1 MQQSPKLIFCPTV
14 AFIGTFCYAV
24 GMKIVVILLQ
34 ALGSLGFILYGM
46 KLMSEGIQKSA
57 GGSLHRILNMMTGNR
72 VLAVITGFAVTAIVQ
87 SSGATTVMTVSFVN
101 AGLLSLTQA
110 IGVIFG
116 ANIGTTVTAWIVALV
131 GFQLKLAEI
140 AIPAFGIGFFLTFF
154 KKLRQESLGEG
165 IMGFGLLFTGLGILS
180 SLMPDLSADHLSFLS
195 FAADGSIYS
204 IVVGFTAG
212 FLLTVILHSSSAAT
226 AIILTMAYGKV
237 IGMEFAAASVL
248 GSNVGSTIDAV
259 IAAIGSKLNARR
271 TATVHV
277 LFNVCGALLF
287 LIFFKPSLAL
297 LYRLTP
303 ASSNFADITI
313 QLALFHS
320 LFNIL
325 NTLIALPFV
334 SYIAHFVEWLVKDKG
349 DESPERY
356 QLVMPNETAIKENI
370 EAYILQAEREISMMS
385 MVVRRMFDTI
395 RPLLEDDHK
404 GSVEAVIEQL
414 VQQED
419 YADQMQEELS
429 RFLIATSRLSL
440 SVKAEHNVRLM
451 LTIVD
456 NLENMTDHIYELGL
470 HIEKSKKKKLNIPKE
485 DMDKLLPYLGV
496 VNQFIHFVH
505 DHLNKPLAQDQLAL
519 ADEMEQTID
528 AMRSNLKKLAR
539 NRLEEGANVKAEL
552 LYIDMVRTIEKV
564 GDCAFTISE
573 TLSKTV

>member
-1 MQQSPKLIFCPTV
+1 
-14 AFIGTFCYAV
+14 
-24 GMKIVVILLQ
+24 
-34 ALGSLGFILYGM
+34 
-46 KLMSEGIQKSA
+46 
-57 GGSLHRILNMMTGNR
+57 
-72 VLAVITGFAVTAIVQ
+72 
-87 SSGATTVMTVSFVN
+87 
-101 AGLLSLTQA
+101 
-110 IGVIFG
+110 
-116 ANIGTTVTAWIVALV
+116 
-131 GFQLKLAEI
+131 
-140 AIPAFGIGFFLTFF
+140 
-154 KKLRQESLGEG
+154 
-165 IMGFGLLFTGLGILS
+165 MGFGLLFTGLGILS
-180 SLMPDLSADHLSFLS
+180 SLMPDISADNLPFLS
-195 FAADGSIYS
+195 LAADGGIYS
-204 IVVGFTAG
+204 IAIGFIAG
-212 FLLTVILHSSSAAT
+212 FLLTVILHSSSATT

-237 IGMEFAAASVL
+237 IGIEFAAASVL

-271 TATVHV
+271 TAMVHV

-303 ASSNFADITI
+303 EGSR
-313 QLALFHS
+313 LA
-320 LFNIL
+320 NI

-334 SYIAHFVEWLVKDKG
+334 SYIARFVEWLVKDKG
-349 DESPERY
+349 NESPERY

-385 MVVRRMFDTI
+385 TVVRKMFDTI
-395 RPLLEDDHK
+395 RPLLEDDYK

-539 NRLEEGANVKAEL
+539 NRLEEGGNVKAEL

-564 GDCAFTISE
+564 GDCAFSISE
-573 TLSKTV
+573 TLSKTM

>member
-1 MQQSPKLIFCPTV
+1 MIAKKI
-14 AFIGTFCYAV
+14 AFCYAV

-72 VLAVITGFAVTAIVQ
+72 FLAVLTGFAVTAIVQ

-101 AGLLSLTQA
+101 AGLLSLQQA

-116 ANIGTTVTAWIVALV
+116 ANIGTTVTAWVVALV

-140 AIPAFGIGFFLTFF
+140 AIPAFGIGYFLTFF
-154 KKLRQESLGEG
+154 KRIHKESLGEG

-180 SLMPDLSADHLSFLS
+180 SLLPELSADSLSFLA
-195 FAADGSIYS
+195 FAADSGMYS
-204 IVVGFTAG
+204 IVVGFLAG
-212 FLLTVILHSSSAAT
+212 FILTVILHSSSATT
-226 AIILTMAYGKV
+226 AIILTLAYGKV
-237 IGMEFAAASVL
+237 IGMDFAAASVL

-259 IAAIGSKLNARR
+259 IAAAGSKLNARR
-271 TATVHV
+271 TAMVHV
-277 LFNVCGALLF
+277 LFNVCGALIF

-297 LYRLTP
+297 LYLLTP
-303 ASSNFADITI
+303 EGSGFEDITI
-313 QLALFHS
+313 RLALFHS
-320 LFNIL
+320 LFNII
-325 NTLIALPFV
+325 NTLLALPLV
-334 SYIAHFVEWLVKDKG
+334 SYIAHFVEWLVKDK
-349 DESPERY
+349 DNEAPERY
-356 QLVMPNETAIKENI
+356 RLVMPNDTAVKETI

-385 MVVRRMFDTI
+385 TLVRNMFDTI
-395 RPLLEDDHK
+395 RPLLESTYT
-404 GSVEAVIEQL
+404 GSADLAIAQL
-414 VQQED
+414 VRQED

-429 RFLIATSRLSL
+429 RYLIATSRLSL
-440 SVKAEHNVRLM
+440 GIKAEHNVRLM

-456 NLENMTDHIYELGL
+456 HLENMTDHIYELGL
-470 HIEKSKKKKLNIPKE
+470 HIEKNMKKKLNIPKE

-528 AMRSNLKKLAR
+528 SMRSNLKRLAR
-539 NRLEEGANVKAEL
+539 KRLEEGGNVKAEL
-552 LYIDMVRTIEKV
+552 LYIDMVRTIEKI
-564 GDCAFTISE
+564 GDCAFSISE
-573 TLSKTV
+573 TLSKTL

>member
-1 MQQSPKLIFCPTV
+1 MFRLI
-14 AFIGTFCYAV
+14 
-24 GMKIVVILLQ
+24 
-34 ALGSLGFILYGM
+34 GSLGFVLYGM

-57 GGSLHRILNMMTGNR
+57 GSSLHRILNMMTGNR
-72 VLAVITGFAVTAIVQ
+72 VFAVLTGFAVTAIVQ

-101 AGLLSLTQA
+101 AGLLSLPQA

-116 ANIGTTVTAWIVALV
+116 ANIGTTVTAWIVALI

-140 AIPAFGIGFFLTFF
+140 AIPAFGVGFFLTFF
-154 KKLRQESLGEG
+154 KRFHQESLGEG
-165 IMGFGLLFTGLGILS
+165 IMGFGLLFAGLGILS
-180 SLMPDLSADHLSFLS
+180 SLMPDMSTNDLSFLA
-195 FAADGSIYS
+195 FATQDGISGIG
-204 IVVGFTAG
+204 IGFVLG
-212 FLLTVILHSSSAAT
+212 FILTVILHSSSATT

-287 LIFFKPSLAL
+287 LIFFKPSLTL
-297 LYRLTP
+297 LYLLTP
-303 ASSNFADITI
+303 QNSGLGEIPI
-313 QLALFHS
+313 RLALFHS
-320 LFNIL
+320 LFNIV
-325 NTLIALPFV
+325 NTIIALPFV
-334 SYIAHFVEWLVKDKG
+334 SHIARFVAWLIKDKHN
-349 DESPERY
+349 ETPERY

-370 EAYILQAEREISMMS
+370 EAYVLQAEREISMMS
-385 MVVRRMFDTI
+385 TVVRKMFDTI
-395 RPLLEDDHK
+395 RPLLEDRCKD
-404 GSVEAVIEQL
+404 SVEAVIQHL
-414 VQQED
+414 VEQED

-440 SVKAEHNVRLM
+440 SMKTAHNVRLM

-456 NLENMTDHIYELGL
+456 YLENMTDHIYELGL
-470 HIEKSKKKKLNIPKE
+470 HIEKNMKKKLDIPKD

-519 ADEMEQTID
+519 ADEMEETID
-528 AMRSNLKKLAR
+528 SMRSNLKKLAR
-539 NRLEEGANVKAEL
+539 NRLEKGANVKAEL
-552 LYIDMVRTIEKV
+552 LYIDMVRTIEKI
-564 GDCAFTISE
+564 GDCAFSISE
-573 TLSKTV
+573 TLSKTL

>member
-1 MQQSPKLIFCPTV
+1 MLR
-14 AFIGTFCYAV
+14 
-24 GMKIVVILLQ
+24 GMEIVLILLQ
-34 ALGSLGFILYGM
+34 ASGSLGFILYG
-46 KLMSEGIQKSA
+46 KKKKREGIQKSA

-116 ANIGTTVTAWIVALV
+116 ANIGTTITAWIVALV

-140 AIPAFGIGFFLTFF
+140 AVPAFGIGYFLTFF
-154 KKLRQESLGEG
+154 KQIHKESLGEG

-180 SLMPDLSADHLSFLS
+180 SLMPEISADKLSFLTI
-195 FAADGSIYS
+195 AADGSIHS
-204 IVVGFTAG
+204 IVIGFIAG
-212 FLLTVILHSSSAAT
+212 FILTVILHSSSATT

-271 TATVHV
+271 TAIVHV
-277 LFNVCGALLF
+277 LFNVCGALIF
-287 LIFFKPSLAL
+287 LLFFKPSLAL

-303 ASSNFADITI
+303 DGSGFADITMR
-313 QLALFHS
+313 LALFHS
-320 LFNIL
+320 LFNIV
-325 NTLIALPFV
+325 NTLLALPFV
-334 SYIAHFVEWLVKDKG
+334 SYIARFVEWLVKDKG
-349 DESPERY
+349 NESPEKY
-356 QLVMPNETAIKENI
+356 QLVMPKETAIKENI

-385 MVVRRMFDTI
+385 TVVRNMFDTL
-395 RPLLEDDHK
+395 RPLLEDAYK
-404 GSVEAVIEQL
+404 GSVDTVIAQL
-414 VQQED
+414 VKQED

-429 RFLIATSRLSL
+429 RYLIATSRLSL
-440 SVKAEHNVRLM
+440 SMRAEHNVRLM

-456 NLENMTDHIYELGL
+456 HLENMSDHIYELGL
-470 HIEKSKKKKLNIPKE
+470 HIDKSIKKQLKIPKE
-485 DMDKLLPYLGV
+485 DMDKLLPYIGV

-528 AMRSNLKKLAR
+528 AMRTNLKKLAR
-539 NRLEEGANVKAEL
+539 SRLERGADVKAEL
-552 LYIDMVRTIEKV
+552 LYIDMVRTIEKI
-564 GDCAFTISE
+564 GDCAFSISE

>member
-1 MQQSPKLIFCPTV
+1 ME
-14 AFIGTFCYAV
+14 
-24 GMKIVVILLQ
+24 IVVILLK

-72 VLAVITGFAVTAIVQ
+72 VLAVLTGFAVTAIVQ

-116 ANIGTTVTAWIVALV
+116 ANIGTTVTAWVVALI
-131 GFQLKLAEI
+131 GFQLQLAAI
-140 AIPAFGIGFFLTFF
+140 AIPAFGIGYFLTFF
-154 KKLRQESLGEG
+154 KRMHKESLGEG

-180 SLMPDLSADHLSFLS
+180 SLMPALSADSLSFLS
-195 FAADGSIYS
+195 LAANNSIYG
-204 IVVGFTAG
+204 IVIGFIAG
-212 FLLTVILHSSSAAT
+212 FLLTVILHSSSATT
-226 AIILTMAYGKV
+226 AIILTLAYGKV

-271 TATVHV
+271 TAMVHV
-277 LFNVCGALLF
+277 LFNVCGALIF
-287 LIFFKPSLAL
+287 LVFFKPSLLL

-303 ASSNFADITI
+303 TGSGLEDITI
-313 QLALFHS
+313 RLALFHS
-320 LFNIL
+320 LFNII
-325 NTLIALPFV
+325 NTLLAMPLV
-334 SYIAHFVEWLVKDKG
+334 SYIARFVEWLVKDKDG
-349 DESPERY
+349 EASEKY
-356 QLVMPNETAIKENI
+356 QLVMPHDTAVKENI
-370 EAYILQAEREISMMS
+370 EAYILQAELEISMMS
-385 MVVRRMFDTI
+385 MVVRNMFDTL
-395 RPLLEDDHK
+395 RPLLENTYK
-404 GSVEAVIEQL
+404 GPVDAIIEQL
-414 VQQED
+414 VRQED

-429 RFLIATSRLSL
+429 RYLIATSRLSL
-440 SVKAEHNVRLM
+440 SMKAEHNVRLM

-456 NLENMTDHIYELGL
+456 HLENMTDHIYELGL
-470 HIEKSKKKKLNIPKE
+470 HIEKSMKKKLNIPKE

-528 AMRSNLKKLAR
+528 SMRTNLKKLAR
-539 NRLEEGANVKAEL
+539 NRLEEGADVKAEL
-552 LYIDMVRTIEKV
+552 LYIDMVRTIEKI
-564 GDCAFTISE
+564 GDCAFSISE
-573 TLSKTV
+573 TLSKTL